1 VRDPT
6 EDEVSPTAARAAHIE
21 AGGQT
26 MGPSGLTVGS
36 CRVGAS
42 NSTNGISSPTD
53 MEEEDADD
61 DLLDYEPFLCMTV

>member
-1 VRDPT
+1 VCDPT
-6 EDEVSPTAARAAHIE
+6 EDEASPTAARAAHIE

-26 MGPSGLTVGS
+26 VGPSGLTVGS

-42 NSTNGISSPTD
+42 DSTNGISSPTD
-53 MEEEDADD
+53 MEEDADD